1 MSWKVPPRSQWVNKP
16 PSLYQRAVEFASR
29 MRPAAASP
37 PAAAAAPAAA
47 PADALAA
54 AGFPTV
60 NAIIQKANAKAAS
73 TPWGRNDK
81 VALDKITAA
90 SAAAAGAAASAAA
103 AGAAAAAGVGAQ
115 ALNSRNISKLQKFE
129 GGITG
134 ASNKELKAMNSA
146 LVHANKMGL
155 KVNAA
160 VARKELQAAAA
171 LNAVKGRH
179 NKFQGQVDNYLNA
192 AHDASPEDIEEMQR
206 RLLREAV
213 AEHGGRRRNTR
224 SRSRRSRNK
233 KTRKSRR

>member
-1 MSWKVPPRSQWVNKP
+1 MSWKVPPRSEWVNKP

-37 PAAAAAPAAA
+37 PAAAPAAAPADA

-81 VALDKITAA
+81 VALDKIT
-90 SAAAAGAAASAAA
+90 AASAAA

-192 AHDASPEDIEEMQR
+192 AHDASPEDIDEMQR

-224 SRSRRSRNK
+224 SRRSRNK

>member
-37 PAAAAAPAAA
+37 PAAAAAAA

-90 SAAAAGAAASAAA
+90 SAAAAGAAA
-103 AGAAAAAGVGAQ
+103 AGAGAQ

-224 SRSRRSRNK
+224 SRRSRNK

>member
-1 MSWKVPPRSQWVNKP
+1 M
-16 PSLYQRAVEFASR
+16 
-29 MRPAAASP
+29 
-37 PAAAAAPAAA
+37 
-47 PADALAA
+47 
-54 AGFPTV
+54 
-60 NAIIQKANAKAAS
+60 
-73 TPWGRNDK
+73 
-81 VALDKITAA
+81 DKITAA

-103 AGAAAAAGVGAQ
+103 AGAAAAGAGAQ

-134 ASNKELKAMNSA
+134 ASNQELKAMNSA

>member
-1 MSWKVPPRSQWVNKP
+1 
-16 PSLYQRAVEFASR
+16 

-37 PAAAAAPAAA
+37 PAAAPAAA

-90 SAAAAGAAASAAA
+90 SAAAAGAAA
-103 AGAAAAAGVGAQ
+103 AGAGAQ

-224 SRSRRSRNK
+224 SCRSRNK

>member
-29 MRPAAASP
+29 MRPAAAAP
-37 PAAAAAPAAA
+37 PAAAAAPADA
-47 PADALAA
+47 PAA

-73 TPWGRNDK
+73 TPWGRNDNA
-81 VALDKITAA
+81 ALAAA
-90 SAAAAGAAASAAA
+90 SAAPSAAA
-103 AGAAAAAGVGAQ
+103 AGAAAAGAGAGAQ

-134 ASNKELKAMNSA
+134 ASNQELKAMNSA

>member
-1 MSWKVPPRSQWVNKP
+1 MSWKVPPRSEWVNKP

-90 SAAAAGAAASAAA
+90 SAAAAGAAA
-103 AGAAAAAGVGAQ
+103 AGAGAQ

-224 SRSRRSRNK
+224 SRRSRNK

>member
-90 SAAAAGAAASAAA
+90 SAAAAGAAAAAA
-103 AGAAAAAGVGAQ
+103 AGAQ
-115 ALNSRNISKLQKFE
+115 ALNSRNIRKLQKFE

-134 ASNKELKAMNSA
+134 ASNQELKAMNSA

>member
-1 MSWKVPPRSQWVNKP
+1 MSWKVPPRSEWVNKP

-90 SAAAAGAAASAAA
+90 SAAAAGAAA
-103 AGAAAAAGVGAQ
+103 AGAGAQ

>member
-1 MSWKVPPRSQWVNKP
+1 MSWKVPPRSEWVNKP

-37 PAAAAAPAAA
+37 PAAAAAPADA
-47 PADALAA
+47 PAA

-90 SAAAAGAAASAAA
+90 SAAAAGAAA
-103 AGAAAAAGVGAQ
+103 AGAGAQ

>member
-37 PAAAAAPAAA
+37 PAAAAAAA

-90 SAAAAGAAASAAA
+90 SAAAAGAAAG
-103 AGAAAAAGVGAQ
+103 AGAGAQ

-179 NKFQGQVDNYLNA
+179 NKLQGQVDDYLNA
-192 AHDASPEDIEEMQR
+192 AHGASPEDIEEMQR

-213 AEHGGRRRNTR
+213 AEHGGGRRNTR

>member
-1 MSWKVPPRSQWVNKP
+1 MSWKVPPRSEWVNKP

-37 PAAAAAPAAA
+37 PAAAAAPADA
-47 PADALAA
+47 PAA

-73 TPWGRNDK
+73 TPWGRNDNA
-81 VALDKITAA
+81 ALAAA
-90 SAAAAGAAASAAA
+90 SAAPSAAA
-103 AGAAAAAGVGAQ
+103 AGAAAAGAGAQ

-179 NKFQGQVDNYLNA
+179 NKFQGQVDDYLNA

-213 AEHGGRRRNTR
+213 AEHGGGRRRNTR

>member
-1 MSWKVPPRSQWVNKP
+1 MSWKVPPRSEWVNKP

-90 SAAAAGAAASAAA
+90 SAAAAGAAAAAA
-103 AGAAAAAGVGAQ
+103 AGAQ
-115 ALNSRNISKLQKFE
+115 ALNSRNIRKLQKFE

-134 ASNKELKAMNSA
+134 ASNQELKAMNSA

>member
-1 MSWKVPPRSQWVNKP
+1 MSWKVPPRSEWVNKP

-37 PAAAAAPAAA
+37 PAAAAAAA

-73 TPWGRNDK
+73 TPWGRNDNA
-81 VALDKITAA
+81 ALAAA
-90 SAAAAGAAASAAA
+90 SAAPSAAA
-103 AGAAAAAGVGAQ
+103 AGAAAAGAGAQ

-179 NKFQGQVDNYLNA
+179 NKFQGQVDDYLNA

-213 AEHGGRRRNTR
+213 AEHGGGRRRNTR

>member
-37 PAAAAAPAAA
+37 PAAAPAAAPADA

-90 SAAAAGAAASAAA
+90 SAAAAGAAAAAA
-103 AGAAAAAGVGAQ
+103 AGAQ

>member
-37 PAAAAAPAAA
+37 PAAAAAAA

-90 SAAAAGAAASAAA
+90 SAAAAGAAAAA
-103 AGAAAAAGVGAQ
+103 AGAQG
-115 ALNSRNISKLQKFE
+115 LNSRNISKLQKFE

-134 ASNKELKAMNSA
+134 ASNKELKSMNSA

-179 NKFQGQVDNYLNA
+179 NKLQGQVDDYLNA
-192 AHDASPEDIEEMQR
+192 AHGASPEDIEEMQR

-224 SRSRRSRNK
+224 SRRSRNK

>member
-29 MRPAAASP
+29 MRPAAAAP
-37 PAAAAAPAAA
+37 PAAAAAPADA
-47 PADALAA
+47 PAA

-73 TPWGRNDK
+73 TPWGRNDNA
-81 VALDKITAA
+81 ALAAA
-90 SAAAAGAAASAAA
+90 SAAPSAAA
-103 AGAAAAAGVGAQ
+103 AGAAAAGAGAQ

-134 ASNKELKAMNSA
+134 ASNQELKAMNSA

-224 SRSRRSRNK
+224 SRRSRNK

>member
-37 PAAAAAPAAA
+37 PAAAAAAA

-73 TPWGRNDK
+73 TPWGRNDNA
-81 VALDKITAA
+81 ALAA
-90 SAAAAGAAASAAA
+90 ASAAPSAAAAGAAAG
-103 AGAAAAAGVGAQ
+103 AGAGAQ
-115 ALNSRNISKLQKFE
+115 AHNSRNISKLQQFE

>member
-1 MSWKVPPRSQWVNKP
+1 MSWKVPPRSEWVNKP

-29 MRPAAASP
+29 MRPAAAAP
-37 PAAAAAPAAA
+37 PAAAAAPADA
-47 PADALAA
+47 PAA

-73 TPWGRNDK
+73 TPWGRNDNA
-81 VALDKITAA
+81 ALAAA
-90 SAAAAGAAASAAA
+90 SAAPSAAA
-103 AGAAAAAGVGAQ
+103 AGAAAAAAGAGAQ

-179 NKFQGQVDNYLNA
+179 NKLQGQVDNYLNA
-192 AHDASPEDIEEMQR
+192 AHGASPEDIEEMQR

-213 AEHGGRRRNTR
+213 AEHGGGRRRNTR

>member
-1 MSWKVPPRSQWVNKP
+1 MSWKVPPRSEWVNKP

-37 PAAAAAPAAA
+37 PAAAAAPADA
-47 PADALAA
+47 PAA

-73 TPWGRNDK
+73 TPWGRNDNA
-81 VALDKITAA
+81 ALAAA
-90 SAAAAGAAASAAA
+90 SAAPSAAA
-103 AGAAAAAGVGAQ
+103 AGAAAAGAGAQ

-134 ASNKELKAMNSA
+134 ASNQELKAMNSA

-179 NKFQGQVDNYLNA
+179 NKFQGQVDDYLNA
-192 AHDASPEDIEEMQR
+192 AHGASPEDIEEMQR

-213 AEHGGRRRNTR
+213 AEHGGGRRRNTR

>member
-90 SAAAAGAAASAAA
+90 SAAAAGAAA
-103 AGAAAAAGVGAQ
+103 AAGVGAQ

-134 ASNKELKAMNSA
+134 ASNQELKAMNSA

-179 NKFQGQVDNYLNA
+179 NKFQVQVDNYLNA

>member
-37 PAAAAAPAAA
+37 PAAAPAAA

-90 SAAAAGAAASAAA
+90 SAAAAGAAAAAA
-103 AGAAAAAGVGAQ
+103 AGAQ
-115 ALNSRNISKLQKFE
+115 ALNSRNIRKLQKFE

-134 ASNKELKAMNSA
+134 ASNQELKAMNSA

-224 SRSRRSRNK
+224 SRRSRNK